1 MKKVLLSICIF
12 LLILNVSNAQ
22 SIRKN
27 YLEMTD
33 YEKSELIDS
42 FYDIRSGN
50 NFFDDI
56 ATFHMNFF
64 NFDNTT
70 DTSRLDLHFNLP
82 DESEKEIFLAWHRRA
97 VFELERYVQDYNP
110 KLSIPYWESPT
121 DQETTSVLWDDE
133 FMGSFNTN
141 WSLNRNLGGNGPMP
155 TPANL
160 ATVYALSD
168 FFEFSNELERRPV
181 HRGSHVWTGGAMP
194 TPLSPR
200 DPVFF
205 LHHTYVDYVWHNW
218 EEMHQ
223 NSAFIRTDMIRF
235 DGTYSFNG
243 ETLPV
248 VNPNDIIDTR
258 ALGVFYATNGLAS
271 LDNYIVSNTY
281 RPLESFYY
289 QFTVEAG
296 DNFIVP
302 TGTNCVIE
310 SVNEIVLKPG
320 FEAHSG
326 ANFTAA
332 IDAQNG
338 NTGKKSTNRAYKPYD
353 VVSNLQVIVWEEDD
367 KDDTPIIISTYP
379 NPFTETINI
388 NLNKKIDCKV
398 EVFNMMGM
406 LIRDESFQNTDKV
419 IIKDLY
425 GLASGFYVIRIVD
438 NEGNI
443 VIAKRVVKL

>member
-1 MKKVLLSICIF
+1 
-12 LLILNVSNAQ
+12 
-22 SIRKN
+22 
-27 YLEMTD
+27 MTD

-160 ATVYALSD
+160 ATLYGMSD
-168 FFEFSNELERRPV
+168 FFEFTNELERRPV

-205 LHHTYVDYVWHNW
+205 Y
-218 EEMHQ
+218 
-223 NSAFIRTDMIRF
+223 
-235 DGTYSFNG
+235 
-243 ETLPV
+243 
-248 VNPNDIIDTR
+248 
-258 ALGVFYATNGLAS
+258 
-271 LDNYIVSNTY
+271 
-281 RPLESFYY
+281 
-289 QFTVEAG
+289 
-296 DNFIVP
+296 
-302 TGTNCVIE
+302 
-310 SVNEIVLKPG
+310 
-320 FEAHSG
+320 
-326 ANFTAA
+326 
-332 IDAQNG
+332 
-338 NTGKKSTNRAYKPYD
+338 
-353 VVSNLQVIVWEEDD
+353 
-367 KDDTPIIISTYP
+367 
-379 NPFTETINI
+379 TI
-388 NLNKKIDCKV
+388 L
-398 EVFNMMGM
+398 M
-406 LIRDESFQNTDKV
+406 
-419 IIKDLY
+419 
-425 GLASGFYVIRIVD
+425 
-438 NEGNI
+438 
-443 VIAKRVVKL
+443 